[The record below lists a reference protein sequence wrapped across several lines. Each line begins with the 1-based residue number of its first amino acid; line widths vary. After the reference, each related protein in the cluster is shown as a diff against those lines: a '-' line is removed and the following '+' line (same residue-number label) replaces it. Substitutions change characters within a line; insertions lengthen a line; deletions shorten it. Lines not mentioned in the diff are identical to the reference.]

1 MDQVAHDG
9 LQSEF
14 NTSEKL
20 DVAPRPILRL
30 GEDVVNR
37 IAAGEI
43 IHRPSNALK
52 ELLENS
58 LDAGATQIH
67 ISLQEGGLKMLRIQ
81 DNGKGIPVSDLPLLC
96 ERFATSKLRQFSDL
110 DCMQTFGFRGEALAS
125 ISYVSSLIT
134 VVSKTRDEDMA
145 YRATYFA
152 GKLHSS
158 DPNQAAQPKPCAGT
172 DGTTIGVQDL
182 FFNAPQRRNVFKSGS
197 EEYHR
202 SLDVVTRYAIH
213 YGSQGIGFSMKK
225 IGASSFDLNT
235 PSDGKQTTADI
246 IRFVH
251 GATLARDLLY
261 LAPTELSTLG
271 CSVQGWVSNADWVSK
286 KTSFL
291 CFINNRLV
299 DCGVLR
305 RSLELMYSSVL
316 PKGRNPWIYISLT
329 IEPNRIDV
337 NVHPTKQEVHF
348 LDQDEI
354 VEQITAAVHELVTKH
369 SSCRVLSTGSS
380 LGIVTSERNVQVLGP
395 RSKSSDPRHLVRVDP
410 QSQSLDAVMAQNSS
424 SSQKWQENLD
434 LTEPVCD
441 LTSIQELRE
450 AVHLE
455 RHVVFTEVI
464 QNHTF
469 VGVIDF
475 KLGTSL
481 IQHGTQLYMVDHS
494 ALIACFAYQ
503 LALRH
508 FSAFQSIAFDP
519 PLPLRQMLAIG
530 FQTECIASDTPVSSI
545 APSQREAI
553 LSDAYDTLVGHAEM
567 LEEYFSL
574 TMDSRNETLNTFPAL
589 FPQHL
594 SNVVIQERV
603 PSFLFRLATQVDWTD
618 EKECLER
625 ICHEIAFAHI
635 PWALGTEPNDNARI
649 AWNVQHIW
657 FAGML
662 SSRSYFSVGKRD
674 AAEIFTQVA
683 SLPDLYRVF
692 ERC

>member
-1 MDQVAHDG
+1 MEQVADDG
-9 LQSEF
+9 LQGELSA
-14 NTSEKL
+14 SEKL

-134 VVSKTRDEDMA
+134 VVSKTRNEDMA
-145 YRATYFA
+145 YR
-152 GKLHSS
+152 
-158 DPNQAAQPKPCAGT
+158 DPNQTAQPKPCAGT
-172 DGTTIGVQDL
+172 DGTTISVQDL
-182 FFNAPQRRNVFKSGS
+182 FFNTPQRRNVFKSTS

-202 SLDVVTRYAIH
+202 CLDVMTRYAIH

-225 IGASSFDLNT
+225 VSIFLTKIGASSFDLNT
-235 PSDGKQTTADI
+235 PSDSKQTTADI
-246 IRFVH
+246 IRLVH
-251 GATLARDLLY
+251 GATLARDLIY
-261 LAPTELSTLG
+261 LAPTDLSSLG
-271 CSVQGWVSNADWVSK
+271 CSVQGWVSNADWISK

-299 DCGVLR
+299 DCGILR

-348 LDQDEI
+348 LDQEEI
-354 VEQITAAVHELVTKH
+354 VEQITTAVHELVTKH

-380 LGIVTSERNVQVLGP
+380 LGIATSERNVQVLAP

-424 SSQKWQENLD
+424 SSQTLHD
-434 LTEPVCD
+434 AVHLAEPACD

-469 VGVIDF
+469 VGVIDI

-481 IQHGTQLYMVDHS
+481 IQHETQLYMVDHS
-494 ALIACFAYQ
+494 ALIASFAYQ

-508 FSAFQSIAFDP
+508 FSAFQAIPFDP

-530 FQTECIASDTPVSSI
+530 FQTECIASDKPISSI
-545 APSQREAI
+545 APSRREAI
-553 LSDAYDTLVGHAEM
+553 LRDAYDSLVGHAEM

-574 TMDSRNETLNTFPAL
+574 TIDVQHETLNTFPAL

-594 SNVVIQERV
+594 SNVVIRERI
-603 PSFLFRLATQVDWTD
+603 PSFLFRLATQVDWTE

-635 PWALGTEPNDNARI
+635 PWAMGTERNDDARI
-649 AWNVQHIW
+649 AWNIQHIW

-662 SSRSYFSVGKRD
+662 SSRYCFSVGKRD
-674 AAEIFTQVA
+674 TAKIFTQVA